1 MICPSYADPSFL
13 IFSDQV
19 PALLYYSHMPAIV
32 VALFIGFFVFLKN
45 NHLLLSKLLISISIT
60 FSVWV
65 FLDLIV
71 WTNNNSE
78 LIMFVWSFFGILYAI
93 LSILCLYFVLVFVDK
108 RDITFRMK
116 LFFGALFIPVAI
128 FASTAKNINDFM
140 LTLCGV
146 VNEGIYYGNYY
157 YGIGFLMFFWILLF
171 LILRYLKAEREFR
184 RQIILLGLGVEL
196 FLLSFFTTGY
206 IAGILTENSYNIE
219 FYGLLGMTFFMGV
232 LAYLIVEYKA
242 FNIKMLG
249 VQALVA
255 ALVILIGSQFFFVHD
270 KISIILT
277 GITLALSLVFG
288 YRIIKSVKNEITQ
301 KEILETANKEIS
313 ERKEQLQVMADSL
326 AIANDKLRK
335 LDNAKTEFISIASH
349 QLRTPV
355 TAIKGFVSLILEGS
369 YGEIGTE
376 TKSAL
381 EKVYLSSERLV
392 ALIEDLLN
400 VSRIE
405 SGRMTFEFE
414 KASVEKL
421 LKELYDNFILIAKKK
436 NFYLDL
442 KLPTQAL
449 PEITMDQAKV
459 RELVSNFIDNA
470 LKYTEKGG
478 VTIKAEIIS
487 EGVIVDENG
496 FVIPRRNSGFGKV
509 IRVTISDTG
518 IGIGRDEIPYLFRK
532 FSRGKDVSRLHV
544 SGTGLGLYVG
554 KAIATAHHGQTWVES
569 DGVGMGSRFM
579 IEIPVEGV

>member
-1 MICPSYADPSFL
+1 MESILCPWDAPRFL
-13 IFSDQV
+13 IFSSSV
-19 PALLYYSHMPAIV
+19 PQILYYALIPGMV
-32 VALFIGFFVFLKN
+32 VGLFLGFFVFLKN
-45 NHLLLSKLLISISIT
+45 KKILSSKILLFIALSYFIWGIFSLVLFATNKSEVVMVWWSFTILVEVLIYAASLYLAYVFFDQGDVVFKKKMIIFSLLLPLIILIPTRYNLTGTRMIDCTAIEGPVALYFSYALEILFSLWIMLLFIKRYRSIVGKKEKRKIAYFTIGIIMFLVT
-60 FSVWV
+60 FSSGNIIGSFTSDWV
-65 FLDLIV
+65 
-71 WTNNNSE
+71 TSQYGY
-78 LIMFVWSFFGILYAI
+78 FG
-93 LSILCLYFVLVFVDK
+93 
-108 RDITFRMK
+108 M
-116 LFFGALFIPVAI
+116 PI
-128 FASTAKNINDFM
+128 F
-140 LTLCGV
+140 
-146 VNEGIYYGNYY
+146 
-157 YGIGFLMFFWILLF
+157 IGFLS
-171 LILRYLKAEREFR
+171 Y
-184 RQIILLGLGVEL
+184 IIVK
-196 FLLSFFTTGY
+196 Y
-206 IAGILTENSYNIE
+206 Q
-219 FYGLLGMTFFMGV
+219 
-232 LAYLIVEYKA
+232 A
-242 FNIKMLG
+242 FNVKMIA

-255 ALVILIGSQFFFVHD
+255 ALVVLVGAQFFFVHD
-270 KISIILT
+270 SISITLT
-277 GITLALSLVFG
+277 GITLSLSLGFG
-288 YRIIKSVKNEITQ
+288 YMLIKSIKEEIKQ
-301 KEILETANKEIS
+301 REALELANKEIN
-313 ERKEQLQVMADSL
+313 ERKEQLQTMADSL
-326 AIANDKLRK
+326 AVANDKLRK

-349 QLRTPV
+349 QLRTPI

-376 TKSAL
+376 TKGAL

-449 PEITMDQAKV
+449 PEITMDHAKV

-509 IRVTISDTG
+509 IRITVSDTG
-518 IGIGRDEIPYLFRK
+518 IGVGRDEIPYLFRK

-544 SGTGLGLYVG
+544 GGTGLGLYVG
-554 KAIATAHHGQTWVES
+554 KAIATAHHGQVWVES